1 MEITRR
7 DTRSLD
13 NGSHDAQAETVERS
27 GRSGIIGLLLRGLN
41 SATIMGIYSN

>member
-1 MEITRR
+1 MAQMTFLGVQRF
-7 DTRSLD
+7 SW
-13 NGSHDAQAETVERS
+13 AQAETVERS